1 MLEEAAI
8 RFVLGG
14 VLVSFFAAIGTV
26 LRPPSFAG
34 LFGSAP
40 SVAIATLALAFA
52 NKGPDYAAIESRS
65 MIVGSLGLVA
75 YGISCRWILRRPD
88 TPVWVGAAA
97 CWFTWLAVTF
107 VLALLVFGRS

>member
-1 MLEEAAI
+1 MLEEASI

-14 VLVSFFAAIGTV
+14 LLVSLFAAVGTV
-26 LRPPSFAG
+26 LRPASFAG

-75 YGISCRWILRRPD
+75 YSISCRRALRRSD
-88 TPVWVGAAA
+88 TPAWLGAGA
-97 CWFTWLAVTF
+97 CWLVWFAVTF
-107 VLALLVFGRS
+107 VLALLLFGRS

>member
-1 MLEEAAI
+1 VLEEAAI

-34 LFGSAP
+34 MFGSAP

-52 NKGPDYAAIESRS
+52 KGPDYAAIESRS

-75 YGISCRWILRRPD
+75 YSISCRWVLRRPD
-88 TPVWVGAAA
+88 NPVWVGAAA
-97 CWFTWLAVTF
+97 CWLTWFAVTF